1 MLVYVDLNLHL
12 ISNSM
17 RFYLLLI
24 VFLAIVVNSA
34 RAQTVA
40 TFPQPTVTVTYDF
53 KTKIIT
59 GQIPFD
65 KPFTVN
71 VTSINPKKIQ
81 LVQAYKVKYEL
92 ESVTK
97 KVTVKKNGKSTII
110 NKDTLVL
117 RKTLVGGGLPSF
129 TLSNKDTTC
138 GKDNVFLRFPALAP
152 GNDFDIL
159 ITRSLSD
166 ERLKQVLALNKLLY
180 KKGCKCNNIDGKIV
194 VLADDLRDESEL
206 QKNRHFTAI
215 RDSAAYVD
223 SLFAPV
229 KPYYDTLVR
238 FGPSTSFVM
247 RRALDKRDIDKLTLA
262 LADSTFKN
270 HRLYKLQRV
279 NEDAVF
285 DDILTGKLSV
295 DYDYPVDDDIADAF
309 DFKKRID
316 NLDESVSYFNDL
328 YNLVI
333 PLAAKEPPTFSCI
346 KTEVETILQALIV
359 NRKVVNDN
367 YDNILAKINKVYPDE
382 AAWIVGSNNVEDLKA
397 KGASIFTLDV
407 GVTDIWVRDNLN
419 RWNAIPKLFLG
430 LNVYLHPQDKNISS
444 RYRTSPQPDSSATHN
459 LESRRSF
466 WDDVSITGGFTLG
479 SMQNKQ
485 FDNVTNGLSF
495 TLGPSLRIFRY
506 ARISTGVAFVRRLTS
521 NPIASDKKVIAGGY
535 LSLSLDYDL
544 LSTVSKITSLLF

>member
-1 MLVYVDLNLHL
+1 
-12 ISNSM
+12 M

-24 VFLAIVVNSA
+24 VFLAVVVNST

-53 KTKIIT
+53 KTKIVT

-65 KPFTVN
+65 KPFTIN
-71 VTSINPKKIQ
+71 VTSIDPKKIRWITAFKIEYKDGKGN
-81 LVQAYKVKYEL
+81 LVDDK
-92 ESVTK
+92 
-97 KVTVKKNGKSTII
+97 
-110 NKDTLVL
+110 
-117 RKTLVGGGLPSF
+117 PSF
-129 TLSNKDTTC
+129 ILSSKDTTR

-152 GNDFDIL
+152 GSDFDIL

-166 ERLKQVLALNKLLY
+166 ERLKQVFELNKLLY
-180 KKGCKCNNIDGKIV
+180 KRACGCNNINEKV
-194 VLADDLRDESEL
+194 VALADAINGKSKFRQER
-206 QKNRHFTAI
+206 NFTPI
-215 RDSAAYVD
+215 RDSATYVS
-223 SLFAPV
+223 SLFAPI
-229 KPYYDTLVR
+229 KPYYDTLVSLN
-238 FGPSTSFVM
+238 PSIGLIKI
-247 RRALDKRDIDKLTLA
+247 APLDKTNIDKLTRA

-270 HRLYKLQRV
+270 HRLYKLQRI

-285 DDILTGKLSV
+285 DDILTGQLAI
-295 DYDYPVDDDIADAF
+295 DYDYPVDDNVTDLYN
-309 DFKKRID
+309 FKTRID

-328 YNLVI
+328 YNLAI
-333 PLAAKEPPTFSCI
+333 PLAAKNPVGFSNV
-346 KTEVETILQALIV
+346 KTEIGKILQSLIF
-359 NRKVVNDN
+359 NHKVVNDN
-367 YDNILAKINKVYPDE
+367 YEIILAKVNKVYPNE

-430 LNVYLHPQDKNISS
+430 LNVYLRPQDKNISS
-444 RYRTSPQPDSSATHN
+444 KYRTSPQPEDRETHS

-466 WDDVSITGGFTLG
+466 WDDVSVTGGFTLG
-479 SMQNKQ
+479 SMQNKK

-495 TLGPSLRIFRY
+495 TLGPSLRVLRY

-535 LSLSLDYDL
+535 LSLSIDYDL